1 METLLRRLKSAN
13 PRKLDVDALAQFAQI
28 EYTQQFKHFISKER
42 EIKNDIFLPILFTKF
57 TRNCMFRL

>member
-13 PRKLDVDALAQFAQI
+13 PRKLDALAQFAQI

>member
-13 PRKLDVDALAQFAQI
+13 PRKLDALAQFAQI

-42 EIKNDIFLPILFTKF
+42 EINKDIFFQFYLQSLHVIVCSDYKY
-57 TRNCMFRL
+57 

>member
-13 PRKLDVDALAQFAQI
+13 PRKLDALAQFAQI
-28 EYTQQFKHFISKER
+28 EYTQQFKHKER
-42 EIKNDIFLPILFTKF
+42 EINKDIFLPILFTKF

>member
-13 PRKLDVDALAQFAQI
+13 PRKLDALAQFAQI
-28 EYTQQFKHFISKER
+28 EYTQQFKHKER